1 MDLHIRSAKMDD
13 CPGITELS
21 NQLGYLSSLDK
32 VLEILDLVL
41 THDDHQ
47 VFIVEIDNLIVGYI
61 HLVSTMRIGSGPFV
75 EIAALIVHKSYQKK
89 GVGKSLISESE
100 KWTRSKGLTDIR
112 IRSNIIREEAHQ
124 YFQRKGFQD
133 LKTQHV
139 FLKQLNSSIE

>member
-1 MDLHIRSAKMDD
+1 MDLHIRSAKKDD

-32 VLEILDLVL
+32 VCEILDLVL
-41 THDDHQ
+41 TRDDHQ
-47 VFIVEIDNLIVGYI
+47 VYIVEKDNLIVGYI
-61 HLVSTMRIGSGPFV
+61 HLVSTMCIGSNPFV
-75 EIAALIVHKSYQKK
+75 EIAALIVHKSYQNK
-89 GVGKSLISESE
+89 GVGKLLIKEAE
-100 KWTRSKGLTDIR
+100 KWTRSNGLTDIR

-139 FLKQLNSSIE
+139 FLKHLKSII